1 MALFKVC
8 WTEVYAFEAMVEAN
22 NLDEAIEQFKSGEID
37 FPDITQATYVDGTT
51 ELNTSFTNLINDPVL
66 GLKEEYK

>member
-22 NLDEAIEQFKSGEID
+22 NLDEAIEQFKSGEIN
-37 FPDITQATYVDGTT
+37 FPDITQATYVDGST
-51 ELNTSFTNLINDPVL
+51 ELNISFTNLINDPIL